1 MFSGAREYRNQGELM
16 QVRLT
21 IIGTMSLLMHNAQ
34 LSDPL
39 ATITKQLKKVSG
51 KRIKTEADHE
61 EMARIEFEGG
71 LYFDDESGPYIPS
84 ANIHACLLKAAR
96 MTRQGP
102 AVERGII
109 VLNEVHPLAYNGP
122 RTIQG
127 LYDDKNFVSRLSVG
141 VTTSRVMRTRPMF
154 RQWALESELIVDD
167 GQLDLDQITSIADK
181 AGQMIGLGDYRP
193 RFGRFNVEVTEIK
206 D

>member
-1 MFSGAREYRNQGELM
+1 M

-21 IIGTMSLLMHNAQ
+21 IVGTMPLLMHNAQ

-71 LYFDDESGPYIPS
+71 LYWDEEFGPYVPG
-84 ANIHACLLKAAR
+84 ANIHACLLKAAK

-102 AVERGII
+102 AIERGVVVI
-109 VLNEVHPLAYNGP
+109 NEVHPLAYNGP
-122 RTIQG
+122 RTVDE
-127 LYDDKNFVSRLSVG
+127 LWKDKNYVSRLSVG
-141 VTTSRVMRTRPMF
+141 VTTSRVMRTRPQF
-154 RQWALESELIVDD
+154 RQWALESDLIVDD

-193 RFGRFNVEVTEIK
+193 RFGRFDVEVTQIPG
-206 D
+206 

>member
-1 MFSGAREYRNQGELM
+1 M

-21 IIGTMSLLMHNAQ
+21 IIGTTSLLMHNAQ

-71 LYFDDESGPYIPS
+71 LYFDEETGPYIPG

-102 AVERGII
+102 AVERG
-109 VLNEVHPLAYNGP
+109 VVVVSEVHPLAYNGS
-122 RTIQG
+122 RTVEG
-127 LYDDKNFVSRLSVG
+127 LWKDKNFVSRLSVG
-141 VTTSRVMRTRPMF
+141 VTTSRVMRTRPKF
-154 RQWALESELIVDD
+154 PQWALEADLIVDD
-167 GQLDLDQITSIADK
+167 GQLDLDQITSIAEK

-193 RFGRFNVEVTEIK
+193 RFGRFDVEVTQLQG
-206 D
+206 

>member
-102 AVERGII
+102 AVERGVQYLIDTQRADGCWDEDLFTGTGFPGDFYI
-109 VLNEVHPLAYNGP
+109 NYEMYRLLFPISALGRYLA
-122 RTIQG
+122 
-127 LYDDKNFVSRLSVG
+127 
-141 VTTSRVMRTRPMF
+141 
-154 RQWALESELIVDD
+154 RQ
-167 GQLDLDQITSIADK
+167 
-181 AGQMIGLGDYRP
+181 R
-193 RFGRFNVEVTEIK
+193 
-206 D
+206 

>member
-1 MFSGAREYRNQGELM
+1 VLGAVKTFDAGNDLVPERRRTGYLVASRYLTEAHSYGWPASREKQGLLLLGKSLVESF
-16 QVRLT
+16 QVR
-21 IIGTMSLLMHNAQ
+21 
-34 LSDPL
+34 D
-39 ATITKQLKKVSG
+39 
-51 KRIKTEADHE
+51 
-61 EMARIEFEGG
+61 
-71 LYFDDESGPYIPS
+71 
-84 ANIHACLLKAAR
+84 
-96 MTRQGP
+96 
-102 AVERGII
+102 GII